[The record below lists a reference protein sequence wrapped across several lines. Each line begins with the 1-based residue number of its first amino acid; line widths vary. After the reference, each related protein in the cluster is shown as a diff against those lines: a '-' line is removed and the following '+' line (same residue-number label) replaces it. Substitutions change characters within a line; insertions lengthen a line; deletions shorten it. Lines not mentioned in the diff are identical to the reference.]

1 MNSKVRSAIAAFVF
15 AACYAGVGISLVEQ
29 WSTNYL
35 YSFGFLVPVISGYMI
50 WAKTDEIRSVLMR
63 PDYRLGVPTILAGAA
78 MLEGLQPIVTVFLA
92 RGWLGEQV
100 SARQWTGLA
109 LGLVGV
115 YFVVEHKIA
124 LGGTGP
130 SGYLAIFLALAGISS
145 GTIYQ
150 KRYCSSVDLR
160 TGSVVQFVASAIAYV
175 LVLPLLET
183 YRLEWNAPVIFALA
197 WSVLVLSVVA
207 ISVLYWL
214 LRHGAAASVAGLF
227 YLVPPATALEA
238 YWLFG
243 ERLTGLAFAGMGL
256 IAVGVALSRPT
267 VSPRLVVRAVDR
279 DDRRS
284 LRADGTRSSA
294 ERVSREPRSSECHAE
309 GRVQVLHRVSARV
322 RREPGAARPPSPSEA
337 RLRPSS
343 MWLRLASGSI
353 SCPRFAR
360 A

>member
-1 MNSKVRSAIAAFVF
+1 MPGSGRWVALFPALFVLLWSTGF
-15 AACYAGVGISLVEQ
+15 VVAKLALPYAGPLSFLLVR
-29 WSTNYL
+29 
-35 YSFGFLVPVISGYMI
+35 FLLVALLLAVAAVVAGAR
-50 WAKTDEIRSVLMR
+50 W
-63 PDYRLGVPTILAGAA
+63 PDSPRQIAHLSLAGLLVQATYLGGVFWAISRGMHAGTAA
-78 MLEGLQPIVTVFLA
+78 MLVGLQPIVTVFLA

-100 SARQWTGLA
+100 SSRQWAGLA

-130 SGYLAIFLALAGISS
+130 SGYVAIFLALAGISA

-175 LVLPLLET
+175 LVLPSLET

-267 VSPRLVVRAVDR
+267 ISPRLVARAVDR
-279 DDRRS
+279 D
-284 LRADGTRSSA
+284 
-294 ERVSREPRSSECHAE
+294 
-309 GRVQVLHRVSARV
+309 
-322 RREPGAARPPSPSEA
+322 
-337 RLRPSS
+337 
-343 MWLRLASGSI
+343 
-353 SCPRFAR
+353 
-360 A
+360 